1 MAGIDKPDIV
11 VKACLEY
18 GVQVTAMPDEDV
30 LHGSGL
36 KGFHT
41 EFTTI
46 YCLRHSDSSLH
57 KGKLASILAR
67 AKLMHADMN
76 QYEVESRP

>member
-1 MAGIDKPDIV
+1 MTRGRFMTSIDKPDIV
-11 VKACLEY
+11 VKASLEY
-18 GVQVTAMPDEDV
+18 RVQVTTMQDEDV

-57 KGKLASILAR
+57 KGKIGLNPSKSGALAC
-67 AKLMHADMN
+67 
-76 QYEVESRP
+76 